1 MGMTTTR
8 CWSLSGAQT
17 MSEFGDWITN
27 NFNNHEIA
35 STIWMTAIL
44 LLFSPKKCGRQSLK
58 GIAVAAS

>member
-1 MGMTTTR
+1 
-8 CWSLSGAQT
+8 